1 MRRARRERE
10 ERAAFAA
17 VQALMTPEWMSS
29 SMIVASIPEGTTAAE
44 LENNQRVL
52 EAALKIATIMEGIG
66 YSVFARIVPLS
77 VADDLVGGMAQVPA
91 VRPRGARSHRNAEKL
106 GMVPVAGRTD
116 RPSWSK
122 PHQSTDRRLRCS
134 SRLET
139 LGCVPHADRRPFG
152 MAFDLKEIVAARLG
166 ENYQLHEQHLNRTL
180 VAAQRVIG
188 FDKVYARAEG
198 AYLYD
203 MDNAAYLD
211 FLSGYSVFNI
221 GRNHP
226 AVQKAIRDV
235 LDLDLPNM
243 VQMDCSLLSGLL
255 AEALTK
261 RTPKHLDAV
270 FFCNSGTEAMEGA
283 LKFARAAT
291 QRPRVFSLGGAFHGL
306 SLGSLSL
313 MGCESFTEGFGPLME
328 GFDGRIALDDLT
340 TLERE
345 LFKRDVAA
353 FVIEPVQGKG
363 VNFPRGDFFNRAQ
376 ELCRQFG
383 TLLICDEIQT
393 GLGRTGKMFGFE
405 HWNLEPDIITLA
417 KTLSGGYVPCGAIVA
432 RRDIYQKTFSR
443 MDRCVV
449 HSTTFGRNNLAMACG
464 LAALEVLDDE
474 KLIDNSAKMGALLIE
489 RLDALRQKHSFI
501 KEVRGKGLMI
511 AIEFHEPNEFKLKM
525 AWKLLHKV
533 DKVLFAQMVV
543 TQMLAQHRI
552 LTQVAGHA
560 MDVVKILPPLIIA
573 EKEVDM
579 FVNALDST
587 LSECRKFPGPMWEIG
602 NNFVRHALR
611 SKRSPDEPRPV
622 LSL

>member
-1 MRRARRERE
+1 MDLSTIANVATALTVLTGVAFGLIEMRRARRERE

-44 LENNQRVL
+44 LENNQRIL

-77 VADDLVGGMAQVPA
+77 VADDLVGGMARVAWRKFQPFVLEE
-91 VRPRGARSHRNAEKL
+91 RERTGTQKSWEWFQWLAEQL
-106 GMVPVAGRTD
+106 D
-116 RPSWSK
+116 RHGVK
-122 PHQSTDRRLRCS
+122 PHQSTDRRLHCS

-166 ENYQLHEQHLNRTL
+166 ENYQLHERHLNRTL

-328 GFDGRIALDDLT
+328 GFDGRIALDDLA

-345 LFKRDVAA
+345 LAKRDVAA

-363 VNFPRGDFFNRAQ
+363 VNYPRGDFFNRAQ
-376 ELCRQFG
+376 ELCRKYG
-383 TLLICDEIQT
+383 TLFICDEIQT

-432 RRDIYQKTFSR
+432 RREIYQKTFSR

-474 KLIDNSAKMGALLIE
+474 KLIENSARMGAAPD
-489 RLDALRQKHSFI
+489 RA
-501 KEVRGKGLMI
+501 
-511 AIEFHEPNEFKLKM
+511 
-525 AWKLLHKV
+525 
-533 DKVLFAQMVV
+533 
-543 TQMLAQHRI
+543 HRCARARNI
-552 LTQVAGHA
+552 
-560 MDVVKILPPLIIA
+560 P
-573 EKEVDM
+573 
-579 FVNALDST
+579 S
-587 LSECRKFPGPMWEIG
+587 SRKC
-602 NNFVRHALR
+602 AA
-611 SKRSPDEPRPV
+611 KD
-622 LSL
+622 